1 MSAPTRFLGDRVRT
15 RSRGP
20 GLLRRSLRSSAER
33 SVYDVL
39 RYSHLAAR
47 PFRAGLGPR
56 PATQSARAMR
66 QLLDVEAV
74 AVIDTEVVLA
84 YAGSGSK
91 RHQDAPRLFRLA
103 SLAMESGRAQSGPPG
118 WICGE
123 SECSLGETLA
133 VPLRVG
139 NDSVG
144 AIFLGRGEGREIS
157 LGLARATREMG
168 RLIGVQL
175 ALAEQD
181 ATRQELTRARTVA
194 MRAQISPHFAY
205 NTLTAAASLVRRDPD
220 RARELLVQFADFSR
234 YILRNDRVNTP
245 LSDELRNVHNYLD
258 LERMRHPDRL
268 EVVFRIDPGV
278 LHVLVPVLILQ
289 PLVENAVQHGIEE
302 SGEGG
307 KVTIIA
313 EDRDEDVFVAVSDTG
328 VGLDDEVV
336 SGLLGE
342 SPPSGDDGHFGIRSV
357 NERLRTTYGDRY
369 RLSLSSA
376 PGEGLIAS
384 FCVPKYRAGVTA

>member
-1 MSAPTRFLGDRVRT
+1 
-15 RSRGP
+15 
-20 GLLRRSLRSSAER
+20 
-33 SVYDVL
+33 
-39 RYSHLAAR
+39 
-47 PFRAGLGPR
+47 
-56 PATQSARAMR
+56 MR